1 MSSPRIETKRKS
13 KGLCDEKFGTLHR
26 VFKSR
31 WRLFVPVP
39 CQSQREAKPRPTAI
53 FSRPERRPWAVIL
66 VICVVATDLS
76 RIVSTIVDSIVMYV
90 DDER

>member
-1 MSSPRIETKRKS
+1 MKKLPFKFIIGLKTLYFDSLLKCIHIFKMATSPGAI
-13 KGLCDEKFGTLHR
+13 
-26 VFKSR
+26 
-31 WRLFVPVP
+31 P
-39 CQSQREAKPRPTAI
+39 CQSQREANPRRTVI

-76 RIVSTIVDSIVMYV
+76 RIDSTIVDSIVMYV